1 MCPVRRMKSGFGGS
15 SLQQKGETGYYFGPF
30 GGRYVP
36 ETLIHALEELE
47 NAYERYRNDP
57 EFVEE
62 FNALAKDFVG
72 RPTPLMLA
80 ERLTGKW
87 GGANVWFKR
96 EDLAHTGAH
105 KINNTLGQ
113 ILLADRMDKR
123 RIIAETGAGQHGVA
137 TATVAA
143 LYGKECVVYM
153 GEEDTRRQKLN
164 VVRMKL
170 LGAEVRPV
178 SSGSMTLKDAVN
190 EAIRD
195 WVTNV
200 EDTHYILGSVV
211 GPAPY
216 PKIVRDFQTVIG
228 KEIELQA
235 RERFGR
241 NPDAIVACVGAGSNA
256 IGAFYPFIERES
268 VRLVGVEAAGR
279 GLSSGK
285 HGASLA
291 EGRLGVLHGA
301 LSYVL
306 QTEEG
311 QIREAHSISAGLDYP
326 SVGPEHSYLKDE
338 SLAEYASVTD
348 EEALEAFQTCS
359 RLEGIIPALETA
371 HAISYAEKVAKELG
385 PGANLVVNLSGRG
398 DKDVEVAADALH
410 IDAREAEK
418 VSRDGEREVA
428 SGLSGRARGA

>member
-1 MCPVRRMKSGFGGS
+1 M
-15 SLQQKGETGYYFGPF
+15 
-30 GGRYVP
+30 P

-47 NAYERYRNDP
+47 EAYERYKDDP
-57 EFVEE
+57 EFIEE
-62 FNALAKDFVG
+62 LDALSRDFVG
-72 RPTPLMLA
+72 RPTPLMFA
-80 ERLTGKW
+80 ERLTKRW
-87 GGANVWFKR
+87 GGANIWFKR

-113 ILLADRMDKR
+113 ILLADRMGKR

-153 GEEDTRRQKLN
+153 GEEDTRRQRLN

-170 LGAEVRPV
+170 LGAEVVPV
-178 SSGSMTLKDAVN
+178 LGGSRTLKDAVN

-195 WVTNV
+195 WVANV
-200 EDTHYILGSVV
+200 DDTHYIIGSVV
-211 GPAPY
+211 GPSPY
-216 PKIVRDFQTVIG
+216 PRIVRDFQTIIG
-228 KEIELQA
+228 REMEAQSRA
-235 RERFGR
+235 RLGGDS
-241 NPDAIVACVGAGSNA
+241 DAMVACVGAGSNA
-256 IGAFYPFIERES
+256 IGAFHVFLGREG

-279 GLSSGK
+279 GLSTGE

-306 QTEEG
+306 QTEGG

-326 SVGPEHSYLKDE
+326 ATGPEHAYLKDRG
-338 SLAEYASVTD
+338 LAEYASVTD
-348 EEALEAFQTCS
+348 EEALRAFTLCS

-385 PGANLVVNLSGRG
+385 PGKNLVVNLSGRG
-398 DKDVEVAADALH
+398 DKDVEVAASALG
-410 IDAREAEK
+410 IGSQEAEE
-418 VSRDGEREVA
+418 VSGDG
-428 SGLSGRARGA
+428 

>member
-1 MCPVRRMKSGFGGS
+1 VR
-15 SLQQKGETGYYFGPF
+15 QKVDRGYFGPF

-47 NAYERYRNDP
+47 EAYERYKDDP
-57 EFVEE
+57 EFIEE
-62 FNALAKDFVG
+62 LDALSRDFVG
-72 RPTPLMLA
+72 RPTPLMFA
-80 ERLTGKW
+80 ERLTKRW
-87 GGANVWFKR
+87 GGANIWFKR

-113 ILLADRMDKR
+113 ILLADRMGKR

-153 GEEDTRRQKLN
+153 GEEDTRRQRLN

-170 LGAEVRPV
+170 LGAEVVPV
-178 SSGSMTLKDAVN
+178 LGGSRTLKDAVN

-195 WVTNV
+195 WVANV
-200 EDTHYILGSVV
+200 DDTHYIIGSVV
-211 GPAPY
+211 GPSPY
-216 PKIVRDFQTVIG
+216 PRIVRDFQTIIG
-228 KEIELQA
+228 REMEAQS
-235 RERFGR
+235 RERLGGD
-241 NPDAIVACVGAGSNA
+241 PDAIVACVGAGSNA
-256 IGAFYPFIERES
+256 IGAFHVFLGREG

-279 GLSSGK
+279 GLSTGE

-306 QTEEG
+306 QTEGG

-326 SVGPEHSYLKDE
+326 ATGPEHAYLKDRG
-338 SLAEYASVTD
+338 LAEYASVTD
-348 EEALEAFQTCS
+348 EEALRAFTLCS

-385 PGANLVVNLSGRG
+385 PGKNLVVNLSGRG
-398 DKDVEVAADALH
+398 DKDVEVAASALG
-410 IDAREAEK
+410 IGSEEAEE
-418 VSRDGEREVA
+418 VSGDG
-428 SGLSGRARGA
+428 

>member
-1 MCPVRRMKSGFGGS
+1 V
-15 SLQQKGETGYYFGPF
+15 QQKSETGYYFGPF

-47 NAYERYRNDP
+47 EAYERYRDDP
-57 EFVEE
+57 EFIVEL
-62 FNALAKDFVG
+62 NSLAKDFVG
-72 RPTPLMLA
+72 RPTPLMFA
-80 ERLTGKW
+80 ERLTKRW

-113 ILLADRMDKR
+113 ILLADRMGKN

-153 GEEDTRRQKLN
+153 GDEDTRRQKLN

-170 LGAEVRPV
+170 LGAEVVPV
-178 SSGSMTLKDAVN
+178 MSGSMTLKDAVN

-200 EDTHYILGSVV
+200 EDTHYIIGSVV

-216 PKIVRDFQTVIG
+216 PRIVRDFQTVIG
-228 KEIELQA
+228 REIELQA
-235 RERFGR
+235 REKFGR
-241 NPDAIVACVGAGSNA
+241 DPDAIVACVGAGSNA
-256 IGAFYPFIERES
+256 IGAFYPFVGRDN

-279 GLSSGK
+279 GLSSGE

-326 SVGPEHSYLKDE
+326 SVGPEHSYLKDKAF
-338 SLAEYASVTD
+338 AEYASVTD
-348 EEALEAFQTCS
+348 QEALESFELTS

-371 HAISYAEKVAKELG
+371 HAISYAEEVAKELG

-398 DKDVEVAADALH
+398 DKDVEVAADALG
-410 IDAREAEK
+410 IDAREAKE
-418 VSRDGEREVA
+418 VSGDG
-428 SGLSGRARGA
+428 